1 MGSRT
6 REGYPIPADKNPFGL
21 SAELIFP
28 YDQAATLV
36 TAAQRV
42 GNTAVRGQV
51 ELIRKMLGN
60 PNDVSTVL
68 GAWQTAISELTM
80 SIDGSDDGNG
90 LTTAR
95 ASVNARW
102 NGSAKDA
109 AVAYLDQLLEMT
121 PAQRTV
127 MKEITDQINNFSALV
142 TQNYATAIVHITKYA
157 AIVAEL
163 SGGLLEEI
171 REALTLDGG
180 SIETKILEALGQF
193 MEETGKVIE
202 SVITYKNNLAG
213 TMDAIITRAGE
224 IAVPA
229 AIAPDALDTTGWQPR
244 NPTGP
249 GWGSP
254 S

>member
-1 MGSRT
+1 M
-6 REGYPIPADKNPFGL
+6 REQI
-21 SAELIFP
+21 
-28 YDQAATLV
+28 
-36 TAAQRV
+36 
-42 GNTAVRGQV
+42 

-80 SIDGSDDGNG
+80 SVDGSDDGNG
-90 LTTAR
+90 LSTAR

-109 AVAYLDQLLEMT
+109 AVEYLDLLLDMT
-121 PAQRTV
+121 PKQRSV
-127 MKEITDQINNFSALV
+127 MKEIADAINNFSALV
-142 TQNYATAIVHITKYA
+142 TQNYATAIAHISKYA

-163 SGGLLEEI
+163 AGGLFEELK
-171 REALTLDGG
+171 EAITLNGG

-213 TMDAIITRAGE
+213 TMDGIITRAGE

-249 GWGSP
+249 NRGTP